1 MSEAEVARRD
11 AGRMRE
17 EAEVKVAIR
26 QIFEISQDSAVASMP
41 KAVAMMTSPALNL
54 GIPA

>member
-1 MSEAEVARRD
+1 MSEAEVTRRE

-26 QIFEISQDSAVASMP
+26 QILDFSQDSALASMP